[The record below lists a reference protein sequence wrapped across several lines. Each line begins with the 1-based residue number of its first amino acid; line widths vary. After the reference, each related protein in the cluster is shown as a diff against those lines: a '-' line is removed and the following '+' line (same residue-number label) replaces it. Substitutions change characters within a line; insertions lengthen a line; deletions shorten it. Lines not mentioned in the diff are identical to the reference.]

1 MPDTMTTER
10 KEKKLEARLGDLFQE
25 IAGALSEE
33 SFSDTIEQWQDVTYR
48 QEQMIKIVK
57 MMTLE
62 RGDGI
67 PLKELAEKMNL
78 TPGTVSESVEALVRK
93 DALERNP
100 NPADRR
106 SVLIRLS
113 PKSTAIIK
121 RGLERQS
128 AITASCISEMTKEEQ
143 SELLRLLEIFYDR
156 INKRKAQS

>member
-1 MPDTMTTER
+1 
-10 KEKKLEARLGDLFQE
+10 
-25 IAGALSEE
+25 
-33 SFSDTIEQWQDVTYR
+33 
-48 QEQMIKIVK
+48 MIKIVK

-62 RGDGI
+62 RGEGI

-78 TPGTVSESVEALVRK
+78 TSGTVSESVEALVRK

-128 AITASCISEMTKEEQ
+128 AITASCISEMTEEEQ